1 MASSKKAVK
10 TKLKAMAVP
19 ARRKEVTFG
28 DAVEQ
33 ITGQAVE
40 GLDHD
45 SMTFGE
51 LAEFWGAGL
60 TADEK
65 GLAVSL
71 AKSMRSLGEQPHLA
85 AQPSKNQIIPL
96 AALIALGQSC
106 VDFRKL
112 FIANGGVR

>member
-1 MASSKKAVK
+1 MASSKRAIKK
-10 TKLKAMAVP
+10 KLKAMAVP
-19 ARRKEVTFG
+19 ARRKDLTFG
-28 DAVEQ
+28 DAVAQ

-60 TADEK
+60 STGEK
-65 GLAVSL
+65 ELVVSL

-96 AALIALGQSC
+96 AALIA
-106 VDFRKL
+106 
-112 FIANGGVR
+112 